1 MRPPSPRLRLFRRSG
16 SRRLELVARNVHFKA
31 DDVITYFC
39 TYLKRHNWHYWDE
52 APSGRVE
59 YLVHLLLMDWPHLA
73 PGDCTMSS
81 ESPLLVCWSQRI
93 FSSENTIFAIG
104 GSIFTRWFRP
114 PAPRASSASVQ
125 AAWKINFRGWFGQ
138 ILFSEEHLWIF
149 IPSFGVGERRP
160 W

>member
-1 MRPPSPRLRLFRRSG
+1 MFHLVRPPSPRLRLFRRSG

-31 DDVITYFC
+31 DDVIAYFC
-39 TYLKRHNWHYWDE
+39 THLKTQADIIE
-52 APSGRVE
+52 VGLLE

-73 PGDCTMSS
+73 PVDCTMSS

-104 GSIFTRWFRP
+104 SIIIVTRWFRP

-125 AAWKINFRGWFGQ
+125 AAWKINFRG
-138 ILFSEEHLWIF
+138 
-149 IPSFGVGERRP
+149 
-160 W
+160 